1 MLSVRPLFAVLA
13 LAVVVATASAQP
25 APPAASPGEALFVVS
40 GRGWGHGVGMSQFG
54 AYGMAKAG
62 RTYDEILA
70 HYYMGTT
77 LGRGAG
83 KVVRVLLTEGR
94 KALAVS
100 SEMPFTIVDAAGE
113 KHALPVG
120 PLVL

>member
-40 GRGWGHGVGMSQFG
+40 GRGYGHGVGMSQYG

-62 RTYDEILA
+62 HTYDEILG
-70 HYYMGTT
+70 HYYTGIELGT
-77 LGRGAG
+77 AVA
-83 KVVRVLLTEGR
+83 KEVRVLLAEGR
-94 KALAVS
+94 RAVTIAS
-100 SEMPFTIVDAAGE
+100 PVPFTIRDAAGGIYR
-113 KHALPVG
+113 LPAG
-120 PLVL
+120 